1 MPASAKASPAARKR
15 ATAAPS
21 PSIGPRYR
29 VRMLKLHAHVFD
41 VELELERPDPAGQ
54 ELWLPVW
61 VPGSYLV
68 REFARHVLDM
78 RAFCGRRELGLR
90 KTAKNRWR
98 IEACEGPLR
107 VQLSVYA
114 HDASVRAA
122 WLDPSRGFF
131 NASSLLP
138 AAAGFEHVEHQ
149 LSLEPPPELRWSV
162 ATTLPARRVG
172 ERGFGVVALICGGF
186 GLLGV
191 PVAFMLI

>member
-68 REFARHVLDM
+68 REFARHVLEM

-98 IEACEGPLR
+98 VEAC
-107 VQLSVYA
+107 
-114 HDASVRAA
+114 
-122 WLDPSRGFF
+122 
-131 NASSLLP
+131 
-138 AAAGFEHVEHQ
+138 
-149 LSLEPPPELRWSV
+149 
-162 ATTLPARRVG
+162 
-172 ERGFGVVALICGGF
+172 
-186 GLLGV
+186 
-191 PVAFMLI
+191 